1 MCSDFIFNLFPL
13 PLSSEKKDL
22 RVFGDFFPP
31 PTNLCSGAL
40 YFTLQLIL
48 ISFMIRGRLDL
59 QNSGTSFMMS
69 CIPSMKAGWHFLQC
83 SLFSCLFFGFVSFTD
98 RFTDKP
104 HWMPTTPL
112 WGNKAPENWAAA
124 PPVRLWCH
132 VPSLTAQSEA
142 ASKKINDGALW
153 LLLYGFFGVQAG
165 CTGGGALDLSNL
177 DEMLNSD
184 ATRTFICQ
192 VEVSCLIFHFYSS
205 RWGNVVF

>member
-112 WGNKAPENWAAA
+112 WGKKSTWELSCCTSCQAVMSCPIAYST
-124 PPVRLWCH
+124 VGG
-132 VPSLTAQSEA
+132 
-142 ASKKINDGALW
+142 SKQKN
-153 LLLYGFFGVQAG
+153 
-165 CTGGGALDLSNL
+165 
-177 DEMLNSD
+177 
-184 ATRTFICQ
+184 
-192 VEVSCLIFHFYSS
+192 
-205 RWGNVVF
+205 